1 MKLEIEDKAFLSWV
15 VNQIFNIG
23 RALVWKE
30 ISAVLTTTLNDQV
43 VALTSEKLQLPL
55 SSALISSLLASL
67 NLPLTPPSIFQTYI
81 ANITV
86 EEAPYVRYVND
97 SNITYQYFTATLNL
111 LVFNNG
117 TGEGLA
123 IIDQDL
129 LPFRRYFAN
138 DVQGFVCNSLIEQF
152 FWVLLDSDIINLTLD
167 DTFLPA
173 KSSIRLN
180 TTNFLMLLPGMTI
193 KYGQGKGIYVTA
205 RTSSKFSKIV
215 FRGGRLVA
223 QLSVLLGFYVD
234 KDSTNYPNKD
244 GLKAC
249 TTCEKA
255 LELNTTIIV
264 SLHGDNH
271 DDEKV
276 IFVNV
281 ISLDFPL
288 LELIE
293 SNITIDVKAFQE
305 LLKNV
310 AASFLPG
317 INSGLA
323 GGITNLLMG
332 VFDIENF
339 QFKFG
344 VDYFWVEMKFGA
356 GEKLIKLLKKKK
368 KKQEK

>member
-1 MKLEIEDKAFLSWV
+1 MNLEIEDKAFLSWV
-15 VNQIFNIG
+15 VNEIFNIG

-30 ISAVLTTTLNDQV
+30 LSAVITTTISDQIA
-43 VALTSEKLQLPL
+43 ALTSPKIQLPL
-55 SSALISSLLASL
+55 SSAVISNLLASL
-67 NLPLTPPSIFQTYI
+67 NLPLTPPSIFYTYI

-86 EEAPYVRYVND
+86 GEAPYVRYVND
-97 SNITYQYFTATLNL
+97 SNVVFEYFTATLNL
-111 LVFNNG
+111 LVYNND

-123 IIDQDL
+123 IIDKDL

-138 DVQGFVCNSLIEQF
+138 DVQGFVCNSLIEQL

-167 DTFLPA
+167 DSFLDSS
-173 KSSIRLN
+173 SSIRLN
-180 TTNFLMLLPGMTI
+180 TTNFLMLLPGMTL
-193 KYGQGKGIYVTA
+193 KYGTGKGIYVTA
-205 RTSSKFSKIV
+205 KTSSTFSKVV

-223 QLSVLLGFYVD
+223 QLSLLLGFYVD
-234 KDSTNYPNKD
+234 KDSSKYPNKD
-244 GLKAC
+244 GLQAC

-255 LELNTTIIV
+255 LELNTTIIL
-264 SLHGDNH
+264 SLHADNH

-276 IFVNV
+276 IFANV

-288 LELIE
+288 LDLID
-293 SNITIDVKAFQE
+293 SSISIDVKAFQD

-323 GGITNLLMG
+323 GGIANPLIGM
-332 VFDIENF
+332 FDIQHF

-344 VDYFWVEMKFGA
+344 VDYVWATVIFGA
-356 GEKLIKLLKKKK
+356 GDKIN
-368 KKQEK
+368 